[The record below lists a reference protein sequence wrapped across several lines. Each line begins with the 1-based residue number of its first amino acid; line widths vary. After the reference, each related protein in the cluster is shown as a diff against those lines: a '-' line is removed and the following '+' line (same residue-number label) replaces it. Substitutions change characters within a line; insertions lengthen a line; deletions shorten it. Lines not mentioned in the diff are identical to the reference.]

1 MYRLSEI
8 EDEVLQRVIS
18 NEMATGFLKTFGI
31 KRATEHIEM
40 DEFRLGVIRYLL
52 NTYSENS
59 GLHDLNDTTISEIG
73 HKIEKMYDEILDPE
87 YEYTFD
93 EFGEYLLYIFI
104 RHAYNNFYQAKES
117 GYFDIDDK
125 TLENY
130 SGEPL
135 FASSS
140 LDIRDEIYLREMFNR
155 FFDEEQDDEPE
166 IFEGMDKDEQVD
178 DLIRAASIFA
188 FMGFENSDE
197 SFILWDDDF
206 LFYDE
211 PGGPELILDD
221 KSILGF
227 VTGNDEC
234 EPVSGSLKKKI
245 NSSVL

>member
-104 RHAYNNFYQAKES
+104 RHAYNNFYQAKEIVEYRRLKGPLHNIS
-117 GYFDIDDK
+117 DLRLLPDFTPEAIQR
-125 TLENY
+125 LE
-130 SGEPL
+130 P
-135 FASSS
+135 
-140 LDIRDEIYLREMFNR
+140 YLE
-155 FFDEEQDDEPE
+155 
-166 IFEGMDKDEQVD
+166 
-178 DLIRAASIFA
+178 
-188 FMGFENSDE
+188 
-197 SFILWDDDF
+197 
-206 LFYDE
+206 Y
-211 PGGPELILDD
+211 
-221 KSILGF
+221 
-227 VTGNDEC
+227 
-234 EPVSGSLKKKI
+234 
-245 NSSVL
+245 